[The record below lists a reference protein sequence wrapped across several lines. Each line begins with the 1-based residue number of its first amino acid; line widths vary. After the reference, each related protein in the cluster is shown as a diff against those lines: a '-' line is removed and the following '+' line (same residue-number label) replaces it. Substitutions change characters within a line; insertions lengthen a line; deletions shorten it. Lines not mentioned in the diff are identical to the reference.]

1 MCNYFASYACGTAML
16 RINFHCDFAILGTL
30 GINQKTPQLRYGQMN
45 ETISKPRG
53 ELVLNSTMK
62 ETCSEQKNALLSI
75 TFKLVGEL
83 CYEKP

>member
-1 MCNYFASYACGTAML
+1 ML
-16 RINFHCDFAILGTL
+16 RINFHRDFAILGTL

-45 ETISKPRG
+45 KTITKPRG
-53 ELVLNSTMK
+53 ELELNSTMK

-83 CYEKP
+83 CYENLEL